1 MEYISI
7 TNDQKVAKY
16 FEDCGIDYIMVDL
29 ETLGKRKRQKGL
41 NTVLS
46 NHSITDI
53 KKVKE
58 SLSTSKCLVRINPI
72 HKRSRIE
79 INGAIDN
86 GADVLMLPFFKRKEE
101 VENFVNL
108 VENRADKFLL
118 LETPQALTR
127 VDEILAVDGIDAVHI
142 GLNDLS
148 IGLGLD
154 FLYEPFIGGLVEY
167 LALKFKSKKIK
178 FGIGGVSKL
187 PKGKNILSEHVR
199 LGSSMVILNRN
210 FRNNEETYEGITS
223 ICDLK
228 AEIQKINKYLISLS
242 YASENELL
250 NTKLK
255 FFKEIKKQ
263 MRDIL

>member
-16 FEDCGIDYIMVDL
+16 FEECGIDYIMVDL
-29 ETLGKRKRQKGL
+29 ETLGKKKRQKGL

-46 NHSITDI
+46 NHSIRDVKKI
-53 KKVKE
+53 KDV
-58 SLSTSKCLVRINPI
+58 LSTSKCLVRVNPI
-72 HKRSRIE
+72 NKRSSTE
-79 INGAIDN
+79 INKVIDN
-86 GADVLMLPFFKRKEE
+86 GADILMLPFFKRKEE
-101 VENFVNL
+101 VETFVNL
-108 VENRADKFLL
+108 VDNRADKFLL

-127 VDEILAVDGIDAVHI
+127 VDEILALDGIDAVHI

-167 LALKFKSKKIK
+167 LALKFKSKGMK

-187 PKGKNILSEHVR
+187 PKGENILSEHVR
-199 LGSSMVILNRN
+199 LGSNMVILNRD
-210 FRNNEETYEGITS
+210 FRNHEESYEGITS
-223 ICDLK
+223 SGDLK
-228 AEIQKINKYLISLS
+228 AEIQKINDYLSSLS
-242 YASENELL
+242 NASEMELL
-250 NTKLK
+250 NTKAK

-263 MRDIL
+263 MHEIL